1 MDDLRVFLTLAGALS
16 VLVAVIAWAGDRR
29 RMRRK
34 NPDDVGFMPWTTL
47 FFGALIAALVLLG
60 LAARSWLGG

>member
-1 MDDLRVFLTLAGALS
+1 MILTVAGGVSALI
-16 VLVAVIAWAGDRR
+16 AAIAWAGDSR
-29 RMRRK
+29 RMRLK
-34 NPDDVGFMPWTTL
+34 NPDDVGFMPWTMV